1 MITLT
6 IASVSAQEKAPK
18 NNRLTVKAYTVSG
31 VGSVNSYLVVS
42 EEGLIVIDTRRV
54 LSEGQNLLREVKA
67 TGKPL
72 GGFAKELS
80 SENKEK

>member
-1 MITLT
+1 
-6 IASVSAQEKAPK
+6 
-18 NNRLTVKAYTVSG
+18 
-31 VGSVNSYLVVS
+31 VVS
-42 EEGLIVIDTRRV
+42 EEGVIVIDTRRV